1 MAHPTPELISGLRQA
16 ARNLR
21 SGAPYMWGHMGS
33 CNCGHLAQVLTRLTR
48 ADIHAYAMQGR
59 GDWREQLEEYCPTSG
74 LPLDLL
80 AADMLQSGL
89 TVSDLQHLERLTDP
103 FVRAAISQPRRDAL
117 RHNDR
122 HDVVLYLETWAGL
135 LENQLLESLPLPVW
149 AGQAEQVLA

>member
-21 SGAPYMWGHMGS
+21 GGAPYMWGHMGA
-33 CNCGHLAQVLTRLTR
+33 CNCGHLAQVLTRLSR

-80 AADMLQSGL
+80 TADMLQYGL

-103 FVRAAISQPRRDAL
+103 AVRAAIGQPGL
-117 RHNDR
+117 RYNDR
-122 HDVVLYLETWAGL
+122 HDVVLYLETWARL
-135 LENQLLESLPLPVW
+135 LENQLLESLPLPAWGEVTEK
-149 AGQAEQVLA
+149 GLA